1 MPRTVLLNSHQVRQR
16 INRLAWQVFEDQA
29 DEKEIVIV
37 GILES
42 GDAVAKGLC
51 EALKSISG
59 LSVRHETIRIDKHA
73 QVAGDFKL
81 SADVNSLTGSCVVLV
96 DDVLNS
102 GKTLFYAL
110 RPFLTVEVKKIRTV
124 VLVDRHHRRFPV
136 TADYS
141 GLSLATTLK
150 EHVSV
155 ESDEQGLTA
164 YLD

>member
-1 MPRTVLLNSHQVRQR
+1 MARTTLLSPHQVRQR
-16 INRLAWQVFEDQA
+16 ISRLAWQVFEDHA
-29 DEKEIVIV
+29 DEKQVVIV

-42 GDAVAKGLC
+42 GDAVATALC
-51 EALKSISG
+51 EALGSIST
-59 LSVRHETIRIDKHA
+59 LDIRHETIRIDKHA

-81 SADVNSLTGSCVVLV
+81 SADVNSLAGSCVVLV

-110 RPFLTVEVKKIRTV
+110 RPFLNVDVKKIRTV

-136 TADYS
+136 TADFS

-155 ESDEQGLTA
+155 ESDESGITA